1 MTAAQEVARSSPEAA
16 GAFAWTPQWN
26 APAHV
31 RARFSLRAGGVSQ
44 APYDSLNL
52 GDHVG
57 DDPVAVAKNRRRWGL
72 ELGCAVQ
79 IRYLRQV
86 HGCAAVEFDEHVPDD
101 VEADACWTNQ
111 AGRACTVLVADCLP
125 ILLCD
130 RQGRVVA
137 AAHAGWRGLAAGV
150 VESIVARLASNLP
163 GGAQI
168 LAWLGPCIGP
178 RAFEVGEDVR
188 RAFLTAAGIDQDA
201 AAACFERGVAAGKWW
216 CDLAA
221 LARRR
226 LCAAGVGDVAG
237 NDGSDTWCT
246 VTQSSRFFSH
256 RRDALRLGGSG
267 RMAASI
273 WLAA

>member
-1 MTAAQEVARSSPEAA
+1 MPEDA

-26 APAHV
+26 VPARV

-44 APYDSLNL
+44 APFDSLNL

-57 DDPVAVAKNRRRWGL
+57 DDPMAVAENRRRWGL
-72 ELGCAVQ
+72 ELGDRVQ
-79 IRYLRQV
+79 VGYLRQV
-86 HGCAAVEFDEHVPDD
+86 HGSAAIKLAGHVPDD
-101 VEADACWTNQ
+101 IEADACWTDQ

-130 RQGRVVA
+130 SQARAVA

-150 VESIVARLASNLP
+150 VESIVARLATDLP
-163 GGAQI
+163 GQAQI
-168 LAWLGPCIGP
+168 HAWLGPCIGP

-188 RAFLTAAGIDQDA
+188 RAFLCVAGSDQDA
-201 AAACFERGVAAGKWW
+201 AEACFERGGVAGKWW
-216 CDLAA
+216 CDLPA
-221 LARRR
+221 LARLR
-226 LCAAGVGDVAG
+226 LRAAGVGDVAG

-256 RRDALRLGGSG
+256 RRDAGRLGGSG
-267 RMAASI
+267 RMAASV